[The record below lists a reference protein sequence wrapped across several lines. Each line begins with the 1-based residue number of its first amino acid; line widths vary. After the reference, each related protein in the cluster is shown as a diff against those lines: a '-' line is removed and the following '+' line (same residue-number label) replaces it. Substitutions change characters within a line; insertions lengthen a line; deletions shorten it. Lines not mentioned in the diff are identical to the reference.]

1 MMSPEV
7 SSTSVDAGSEI
18 LRVQNVGKRFAD
30 MQVLQGIS
38 FVLHEREILGV
49 IGPSGSGKTTLLK
62 CINLLETIDQG
73 RIEYLGSHSLEVTPT
88 GVASTKNDTVP
99 KSNSSFGQAVNLL
112 RQDIGFVFQG
122 FNLWEERT
130 VLGNLILAPTVVLR
144 QSADEAEMRA
154 RKLCHQFGLEAK
166 VGSHVWELSG
176 GQRQRVAI
184 MRALMMQPKIMLLD
198 EITSALDPVLTVE
211 VMQAIKQLRDQGLT
225 MMIVTH
231 HIEFASSV
239 CDRIMFLSDGKIIQ
253 LGAPDTLRTSP
264 SNEAVRQFLAILRAA
279 R

>member
-1 MMSPEV
+1 MTQAASIEPNP
-7 SSTSVDAGSEI
+7 GSEV
-18 LRVQNVGKRFAD
+18 LRIQGVGKRFGD
-30 MQVLQGIS
+30 TQVLQGIS
-38 FVLHEREILGV
+38 FVLREREILGV
-49 IGPSGSGKTTLLK
+49 IGPSGSGKTTLLR
-62 CINLLETIDQG
+62 CINLLERIDEGQ
-73 RIEYLGSHSLEVTPT
+73 IEYLGPHKLIVTPT
-88 GVASTKNDTVP
+88 DVATTKK
-99 KSNSSFGQAVNLL
+99 KSGLKPYSSIRTSVDLL

-130 VLGNLILAPTVVLR
+130 VLGNLILAPTVVLKQPTR
-144 QSADEAEMRA
+144 EAEARA
-154 RKLCHQFGLEAK
+154 RKLCQQFGLEEKIAAN
-166 VGSHVWELSG
+166 VWQLSG

-184 MRALMMQPKIMLLD
+184 IRALMMQPKVMLLD

-239 CDRIMFLSDGKIIQ
+239 CDRIMFLSDGKITQ
-253 LGAPDTLRTSP
+253 LGSPETLRTTP
-264 SNEAVRQFLAILRAA
+264 ANERVKQFLAILRAA

>member
-1 MMSPEV
+1 MTHAASIELDA
-7 SSTSVDAGSEI
+7 STDV
-18 LRVQNVGKRFAD
+18 LRVHGVGKRFGD
-30 MQVLQGIS
+30 TQVLQGVS
-38 FVLHEREILGV
+38 FVLREREILGI
-49 IGPSGSGKTTLLK
+49 IGPSGSGKTTLLR
-62 CINLLETIDQG
+62 CINLLEGIDEGQ
-73 RIEYLGSHSLEVTPT
+73 IEYLGSHKLIVTPT
-88 GVASTKNDTVP
+88 DVATTAEKVSGLKP
-99 KSNSSFGQAVNLL
+99 YSSIRTSVNLL

-130 VLGNLILAPTVVLR
+130 VLGNLILAPTVVLKQPTR
-144 QSADEAEMRA
+144 EAEARA
-154 RKLCHQFGLEAK
+154 RRLCQQFGLEEKMGAN
-166 VGSHVWELSG
+166 VWQLSG

-184 MRALMMQPKIMLLD
+184 IRALMMQPKVMLLD

-211 VMQAIKQLRDQGLT
+211 VMQAVKQLREQGLT

-253 LGAPDTLRTSP
+253 LGSPESLRSSP
-264 SNEAVRQFLAILRAA
+264 ANESVRQFLAILRAA